1 MKGWIYWKRIVVA
14 QPLLTPNKII
24 SNKIQLWLF
33 HVIYLQWQQ
42 SICWRHIWIVA
53 FHFSGDLQFYLNENY
68 NCIYLIFR
76 FGTNCTICNLKMTE
90 ANLQFYQQWRKKAKC
105 RVIQSF
111 VTCAFSTAIGRCK
124 AWAILLSAQVKQ
136 LVKL

>member
-24 SNKIQLWLF
+24 SNKKQLWLF

-53 FHFSGDLQFYLNENY
+53 FHFSGDLQFYPNENFNY
-68 NCIYLIFR
+68 IYLTYS
-76 FGTNCTICNLKMTE
+76 GLEPICNLKMTE

-105 RVIQSF
+105 RVTQSF
-111 VTCAFSTAIGRCK
+111 LTCAFSTAIGRCK